1 MGRMRRE
8 VNVIEL
14 TPEQRQA
21 VDQGEPVRVVDPA
34 TEEAYVVVRAEVYER
49 LAGRLPPDETA
60 AEIPPA
66 ILRAMRAFWRDLPE
80 LLRHRRDRGRWVAY
94 HGDERIDLGKTRAE
108 VYQRCLRR
116 GLRLGEFYVTLIG
129 EREAPPWV
137 PTPLEESL
145 FEVTDDEPPG
155 AGSATP

>member
-49 LAGRLPPDETA
+49 LAGQ
-60 AEIPPA
+60 
-66 ILRAMRAFWRDLPE
+66 
-80 LLRHRRDRGRWVAY
+80 
-94 HGDERIDLGKTRAE
+94 TRAE

-116 GLRLGEFYVTLIG
+116 GLRRGEFYVTLIG